1 MIILYLSIFLF
12 INLIFTGIFT
22 FRKKRKAKIISII
35 LALILFASIIFSGF
49 YSIHLVNKLDKTIWY
64 SDYIDVLDITYDDE
78 GKATG
83 YTDVNN
89 EYHQF
94 KYLSFVK
101 SIPVTVIND
110 ETLESEG
117 LSDKYSINPNSLS
130 TGKVIFIQE
139 SHLITDRFDDLFVPQ
154 TEFPIQLIL
163 IELDSEK

>member
-49 YSIHLVNKLDKTIWY
+49 YSIYLVNKLDKTIWY
-64 SDYIDVLDITYDDE
+64 SNHIDVLDITYDDE

-89 EYHQF
+89 EYHKF

-110 ETLESEG
+110 ETLENEG
-117 LSDKYSINPNSLS
+117 LSDKYGINPNSLP

-139 SHLITDRFDDLFVPQ
+139 SHLITDSFDGLFIPQ